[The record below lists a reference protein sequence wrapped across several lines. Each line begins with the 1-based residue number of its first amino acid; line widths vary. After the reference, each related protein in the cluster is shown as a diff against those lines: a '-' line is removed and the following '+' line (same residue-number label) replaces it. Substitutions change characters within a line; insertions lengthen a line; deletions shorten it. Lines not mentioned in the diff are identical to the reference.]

1 MERKLY
7 RSRSERMICGVC
19 GGLANYF
26 DMDPTIVRIIF
37 VLLALANGAG
47 ILIYIIM
54 AIVVPLKGSKVS
66 TSKEVIKENVEEIKE
81 TASELGQEIRST
93 FEKTDDEETS
103 NKIRRRRNMLGFA
116 LIIIGVIIMLSTLNL
131 FRWISWGYIW
141 PAIII
146 AVGLLIIFSSRR
158 KK

>member
-7 RSRSERMICGVC
+7 RSRSERMIWGVC

-54 AIVVPLKGSKVS
+54 TIVVPLAGSKVA

-81 TASELGQEIRST
+81 TASDLGQEIRST
-93 FEKTDDEETS
+93 FEKTDGEES
-103 NKIRRRRNMLGFA
+103 SDKIHRRRNMLGFA

-131 FRWISWGYIW
+131 LHWLSWGYIW

-146 AVGLLIIFSSRR
+146 AVGLVIIFSSRR